1 MPPDGKKYYADEFK
15 YLMRQEQFDFFNFVN
30 DTSKKLGKTLRM
42 RCNGKGLE
50 MYVELYKP
58 DNYLGKN
65 TGNWRVD
72 SIRKIIQSGPVTTLI
87 TGSGQ
92 KIRVRN
98 QDEDMSF
105 DAVIGFLMVLI
116 KYMFDKKI
124 YTDLIGYIFAGRPI
138 DDKLNRMAIIGECKA
153 VLISKIGTKNLDQL
167 LDKFRENFIRNE
179 V

>member
-15 YLMRQEQFDFFNFVN
+15 YLMRPEQFDFFNFVN

-42 RCNGKGLE
+42 RFNGKGLE
-50 MYVELYKP
+50 MYAELYKP

-116 KYMFDKKI
+116 KYIFDKKI
-124 YTDLIGYIFAGRPI
+124 YTDLVEYIFAGRPL
-138 DDKLNRMAIIGECKA
+138 DNEPSRMAIIAECKA
-153 VLISKIGTKNLDQL
+153 VLVSKIGANNLDQL
-167 LDKFRENFIRNE
+167 MNKFRDNFIKE
-179 V
+179 FI